1 MIYCVIYKPLL
12 YHFLPYLLYSIFI
25 IIQEALLIPLSKII
39 EVYLQNIRDAFLFRI
54 GVYHEENFLTIG
66 SNSRIDLESRE
77 DAVERLNQTITF
89 KLFS

>member
-54 GVYHEENFLTIG
+54 YHEENFLTIG
-66 SNSRIDLESRE
+66 NNSRIDLESKE
-77 DAVERLNQTITF
+77 DAVERLNQTVTF